1 MRVPRGPREDAE
13 RNERIAE
20 GNLARGAPVAKG
32 RTGGNA
38 LAGGQTEPAV
48 PRDPEENKAS
58 DDA

>member
-1 MRVPRGPREDAE
+1 MTATRGPKADAK
-13 RNERIAE
+13 RNERLAE
-20 GNLARGAPVAKG
+20 GSLARGAPVAEG

-48 PRDPEENKAS
+48 PRDPDENKGP